1 MLKVRQINNEKELIN
16 ISRND
21 IIDFLYTHL
30 DRFRDEKVSIGKCID
45 YAFKKNGGTGGFV
58 LTGHYDGRLVGVVV
72 MNETG
77 MEGFIPENIL
87 VYIAVDANI
96 RGKGIGKQ
104 LINEAISRVNGDV
117 KLHVEYDN
125 PAKNLYE
132 RLGFTNKYAEMRF
145 TKNK

>member
-104 LINEAISRVNGDV
+104 LINEAISQIGRA
-117 KLHVEYDN
+117 HV
-125 PAKNLYE
+125 
-132 RLGFTNKYAEMRF
+132 
-145 TKNK
+145 